1 MSAHIALHDVHK
13 SFGSSYAV
21 RGVSLDVSRN
31 EFVTLL
37 GPSGCGKTTLLRL
50 IGGLEYPDRGTIE
63 IGGALVETTPVRER
77 RTRMVFQQYALFP
90 HMSVARNVEFGLRVR
105 GMSKPEREKRVRA
118 ALDLVKLGDKLQA
131 RPGQLSGGQ
140 QQRVALAR
148 AIVTEPDV
156 LLLDEPL
163 AALDLQLRKAMQIEL
178 KNLQQRLGIT
188 FIYVTHDQSE
198 ALAMSDRIVV
208 MSNGLIE
215 QIGTGEEIYRHP
227 LTRFVGRFIGEAN
240 LIEASV
246 LSCTGGVMQV
256 KAGSQPFAV
265 TRPSDALQSEEQVA
279 FLVRPEDT
287 RFSPLPSSTNTTN
300 LKCRVVQ
307 RIYLGSYTRLMLQS
321 ESGLDLIADIPSE
334 NLPDLTE
341 GFCTWDDR
349 SIRWLSR

>member
-1 MSAHIALHDVHK
+1 MSAYIDLYDVHK

-21 RGVSLDVSRN
+21 QGVSLAVSRN

-63 IGGALVETTPVRER
+63 IGGAQVENTPVRER

-105 GMSKPEREKRVRA
+105 GMARAEREKRVRA

-131 RPGQLSGGQ
+131 SPGQLSGGQ

-178 KNLQQRLGIT
+178 KSLQRRLGIT

-215 QIGTGEEIYRHP
+215 QVGTGEDIYRRP

-240 LIEASV
+240 LIEGSV
-246 LSCTGGVMQV
+246 LGRSGETTLIN
-256 KAGSQPFAV
+256 AGSKPFAV
-265 TRPSDALQSEEQVA
+265 ASPGSGAQSGEQVA

-287 RFSPLPSSTNTTN
+287 TFSENPDAANATN

-307 RIYLGSYTRLMLQS
+307 RIYLGSCTRLILQS
-321 ESGLDLIADIPSE
+321 EGGLELIADVPSSGF
-334 NLPDLTE
+334 PGIAD
-341 GFCTWDDR
+341 GFCTWPDR
-349 SIRWLSR
+349 SVRWLER